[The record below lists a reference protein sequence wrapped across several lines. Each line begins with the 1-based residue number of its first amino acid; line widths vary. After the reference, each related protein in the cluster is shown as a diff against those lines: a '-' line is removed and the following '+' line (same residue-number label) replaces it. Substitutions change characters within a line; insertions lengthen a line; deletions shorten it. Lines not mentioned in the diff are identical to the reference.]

1 MRNWDDNCIMQEFKG
16 KKKKFPEGK
25 NKCLVFL
32 FGRSEN

>member
-1 MRNWDDNCIMQEFKG
+1 MRNWDDDCIMQEFKQ
-16 KKKKFPEGK
+16 KKKFPEGK